1 MLEEI
6 GLLRPISKVEK
17 RDVAFGNARRPR
29 VFAFEEDDAFGVR
42 KRKRTQENAVDEAE
56 DSGIGADAERERND
70 GDGGEAF
77 LLQQH
82 AGSVADVVQEGCHPQ
97 FT

>member
-1 MLEEI
+1 MLLSI
-6 GLLRPISKVEK
+6 MPAAGFLPSKK
-17 RDVAFGNARRPR
+17 
-29 VFAFEEDDAFGVR
+29 DDAFGVR
-42 KRKRTQENAVDEAE
+42 KRQRPQKNAVHQAKD
-56 DSGIGADAERERND
+56 GGVRADAERERNN